1 MEKKPDCVG
10 VTGPLFPFFVLPS
23 LEVIKRRVM
32 RQMWLIALALLWAL
46 AILIEG
52 CAGGGGGCAG

>member
-1 MEKKPDCVG
+1 MDKKTNCAA

-23 LEVIKRRVM
+23 LEIIKKRVL

-52 CAGGGGGCAG
+52 